1 MFLSDCIDKD
11 TNAYNDV
18 MQAIKLPKKTDKQ
31 IKYRNKEIYNANI
44 KAAEIPLEILKR
56 CTLLIDDTYSICENC
71 NVISI
76 SDIAVANDL
85 IYSAAKGAS
94 YNVLINLSSARTK
107 DKEKYKNSVEYYI
120 KQIEDVD
127 LKISTITNS
136 QLDR

>member
-1 MFLSDCIDKD
+1 MFFTLPSKIDPS
-11 TNAYNDV
+11 
-18 MQAIKLPKKTDKQ
+18 L
-31 IKYRNKEIYNANI
+31 
-44 KAAEIPLEILKR
+44 ILVNSFSL
-56 CTLLIDDTYSICENC
+56 CFFN
-71 NVISI
+71 SI

-120 KQIEDVD
+120 KQIEDVH